1 LQYKYFSLSLPNI
14 NQKGRIMKRIQIK
27 DNQIMQEAI
36 QQEILRNEDSRYDH
50 RLHGILLVSKGMS
63 CYKAGELLGH
73 DSTTIQRW
81 VNDFNANGF
90 SGLYDKERPGRP
102 TSLSPS
108 QWEKLSED
116 LRKHPKEFG
125 YIQNLWDGKLLAYH
139 LSSHYGIEIGV
150 RQCQRIFHKF
160 GFRRR
165 KPRPVIA
172 KGDPL
177 AQKAFKKNFKN

>member
-1 LQYKYFSLSLPNI
+1 LPII
-14 NQKGRIMKRIQIK
+14 NQKGKIMKRIQIQ
-27 DNQIMQEAI
+27 DNENMQIAI
-36 QQEILRNEDSRYDH
+36 QQEILRSDDSRYDH

-63 CYKAGELLGH
+63 CYHVGEFLGH

-81 VNDFNANGF
+81 VNDFNATGF

-102 TSLSPS
+102 TSLTAH
-108 QWEKLSED
+108 QWEKLNKD
-116 LRKHPKEFG
+116 LRKHPKAFG
-125 YIQNLWDGKLLAYH
+125 YVQNLWNGKLLAYH
-139 LSSHYGIEIGV
+139 LNSQYGIEVGV

-172 KGDPL
+172 QGDPTL
-177 AQKAFKKNFKN
+177 KRK